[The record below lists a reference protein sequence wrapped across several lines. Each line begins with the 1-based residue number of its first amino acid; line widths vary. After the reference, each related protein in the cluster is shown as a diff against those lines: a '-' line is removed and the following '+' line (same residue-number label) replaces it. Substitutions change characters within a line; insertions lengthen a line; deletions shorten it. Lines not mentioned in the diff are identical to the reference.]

1 MEARPEDASINERE
15 RGMGGK
21 KEPPLLSLWKK
32 ILEFDLVLFIIH
44 QPDKYPVGIIYW

>member
-1 MEARPEDASINERE
+1 MLLLMRERE
-15 RGMGGK
+15 RHGW
-21 KEPPLLSLWKK
+21 KERTPFTFSMERKK